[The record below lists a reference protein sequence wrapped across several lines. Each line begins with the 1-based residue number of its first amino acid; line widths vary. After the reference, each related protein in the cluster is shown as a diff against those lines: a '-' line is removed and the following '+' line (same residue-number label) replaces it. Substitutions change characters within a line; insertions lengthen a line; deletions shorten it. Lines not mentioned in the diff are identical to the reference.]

1 MTENYNSIYAWA
13 LDKNGEQYKG
23 PVNQINNVPK
33 VFGPQDT
40 GVVTP
45 NSDTPY
51 SYLIMDLRA
60 EPLVVTLPPVE
71 QDRYYSLQLVD
82 LYSHNVDYL
91 GTRRDGNAGG
101 KFLIAGPGWHGELP
115 KGIKR
120 IVVSPTSLM
129 FSQFRTQLKSPE
141 DIENVKEIQRQYNV
155 EPLSSYLGQK
165 APTTSPAVNWP
176 VISRDQIPDQTFST
190 LNFLLQFS
198 PPLPYESALLQRFS
212 QIGIGAGKPWPPA
225 LSPETLAAIA
235 QGQKDAEKT
244 LVSTALKVTSSLGYF
259 GTPEEM
265 KGKYLERAVGAKLG
279 LYGNSAEEAIYPAW
293 QLDKAGHP
301 LDASKANYQLTFAGD
316 QLPPVNAFWSITM
329 YDGKTK
335 FLVDNPINR
344 YLINSA
350 MLTDLKRNTDGGFTL
365 YLQSHSPGKSL
376 ESNWLPAPD
385 GPIYVVMRLY
395 LPGPSVLNGQWKV
408 PSLQEAVRSE
418 KP

>member
-1 MTENYNSIYAWA
+1 MLNKLKKHCLPAVLLACFSGQLFANVSAVSPQQARQIAQEAWLYGYPMTENYNSIYAWA

-141 DIENVKEIQRQYNV
+141 DIENVKQIQRQYNV

-165 APTTSPAVNWP
+165 APTTSP
-176 VISRDQIPDQTFST
+176 Q
-190 LNFLLQFS
+190 
-198 PPLPYESALLQRFS
+198 
-212 QIGIGAGKPWPPA
+212 
-225 LSPETLAAIA
+225 
-235 QGQKDAEKT
+235 
-244 LVSTALKVTSSLGYF
+244 
-259 GTPEEM
+259 
-265 KGKYLERAVGAKLG
+265 
-279 LYGNSAEEAIYPAW
+279 
-293 QLDKAGHP
+293 
-301 LDASKANYQLTFAGD
+301 
-316 QLPPVNAFWSITM
+316 
-329 YDGKTK
+329 
-335 FLVDNPINR
+335 
-344 YLINSA
+344 
-350 MLTDLKRNTDGGFTL
+350 
-365 YLQSHSPGKSL
+365 
-376 ESNWLPAPD
+376 
-385 GPIYVVMRLY
+385 
-395 LPGPSVLNGQWKV
+395 
-408 PSLQEAVRSE
+408 
-418 KP
+418 

>member
-1 MTENYNSIYAWA
+1 M
-13 LDKNGEQYKG
+13 
-23 PVNQINNVPK
+23 
-33 VFGPQDT
+33 
-40 GVVTP
+40 
-45 NSDTPY
+45 
-51 SYLIMDLRA
+51 
-60 EPLVVTLPPVE
+60 
-71 QDRYYSLQLVD
+71 
-82 LYSHNVDYL
+82 
-91 GTRRDGNAGG
+91 
-101 KFLIAGPGWHGELP
+101 
-115 KGIKR
+115 
-120 IVVSPTSLM
+120 
-129 FSQFRTQLKSPE
+129 SPE
-141 DIENVKEIQRQYNV
+141 I
-155 EPLSSYLGQK
+155 
-165 APTTSPAVNWP
+165 
-176 VISRDQIPDQTFST
+176 
-190 LNFLLQFS
+190 
-198 PPLPYESALLQRFS
+198 
-212 QIGIGAGKPWPPA
+212 
-225 LSPETLAAIA
+225 LAAIA

-316 QLPPVNAFWSITM
+316 QLPSVNAFWSITM